1 MWKTRLIATALAGLA
16 AAALPATTPAFAAAT
31 FMPSILMFDN
41 ATGVDETVS
50 SAGPILLSNPFF
62 QSLGGNG
69 RACVSC
75 HQPSAGWSIT
85 PANVEARFDAT
96 GGTDPIFRT
105 NDGSVSPDAD
115 VSTVAARRK
124 AYAML
129 LTKALIR
136 VGIGVPANAEF
147 DLVGVDDPYGHASA
161 SELSLFRR
169 VLPSTNLGFIS
180 TVMWDGRE
188 TFKDTAS
195 NDCLM
200 GTTTCFASIHVDLAD
215 QASGATT
222 GHAQAPTPPT
232 AAELDAIVA
241 FEASLTTAQAFDDD
255 AGPLRMH
262 HADGGPRHLAHQPF
276 YFGINDVLAR
286 DYRTGATF
294 NPTIFTMYDDWADKG
309 SKAKSEGPHDG
320 QKARASVYRGQQIFN
335 SRTIRI
341 TGVAGLNDDLDVA
354 EIDGTCGTCH
364 DAPGAGSH
372 SVPVPLNIGISDAS
386 RRTPDMPL
394 YTLRHKVAPFEVVQT
409 TDPGRALITGAWKD
423 IGKFKGPVLRALAS
437 RPPYFHNG
445 SAKDLAA
452 VVDFYDTRFAIGLTD
467 QDKRD
472 LVAFL
477 RTL

>member
-1 MWKTRLIATALAGLA
+1 MWKLRKTAAPLGCLA
-16 AAALPATTPAFAAAT
+16 ALLAAPAMAADAFLPSTLLF
-31 FMPSILMFDN
+31 N
-41 ATGVDETVS
+41 NETGVDQTIS
-50 SAGPILLSNPFF
+50 SAGPIPLSNPFF
-62 QSLGGNG
+62 MSLGGNG
-69 RACVSC
+69 RACVTC
-75 HQPSAGWSIT
+75 HQPSAGWTVT
-85 PANVEARFDAT
+85 PANVQARFDAT

-147 DLVGVDDPYGHASA
+147 DLVAVDDPYGHASA
-161 SELSLFRR
+161 SDLSLFRR
-169 VLPSTNLGFIS
+169 VLPSTNLGFVS

-188 TFKDTAS
+188 TFKDATTT
-195 NDCLM
+195 DCLM
-200 GTTTCFASIHVDLAD
+200 GTTSCFAPIHFDLGD

-222 GHAQAPTPPT
+222 GHAQAPAAPT
-232 AAELDAIVA
+232 ADELDAIVA
-241 FEASLTTAQAFDDD
+241 FEASLTTAQVYDDS
-255 AGPLRMH
+255 AGALH
-262 HADGGPRHLAHQPF
+262 VHNAQGGPRHLAHQPF

-286 DYRTGATF
+286 DYRTGAAF
-294 NPTIFTMYDDWADKG
+294 NPTIFTLYDTWAKEG
-309 SKAKSEGPHDG
+309 TRSKDEGLHPG

-335 SRTIRI
+335 TRRIRI
-341 TGVAGLNDDLDVA
+341 TGVGGLNDDLNVA

-372 SVPVPLNIGISDAS
+372 SVPAPLDIGIADAS

-394 YTLRHKVAPFEVVQT
+394 YTLRHKVAPYEVVQT
-409 TDPGRALITGAWKD
+409 TDPGRALISGAWKD
-423 IGKFKGPVLRALAS
+423 IGRFKGPVLRALAS

-452 VVDFYDTRFAIGLTD
+452 VVDFYDQRFTIGLSD